1 MFHAHILYAEST
13 DLIQPS
19 SVPQFEAAWMKRSR
33 FPYTATMSADVIRHA
48 VSIDERRAKFRQ
60 DLISQAPPKNA
71 RHHHLDEYMQWM
83 HLDGLRRKE
92 EGKEEDPSQR
102 PEIHRNSS
110 SQQARFRPRKPQQHQ
125 QHRQQ
130 SQPHQ
135 QRQHHHQNR
144 NSRLVSSAASRNSTD
159 SATPVREVFDDGYG
173 KPRPR
178 HRQRQ
183 RREDEQDISEV
194 WFAGEHADIGGGWWL
209 LEDETRPAS
218 DLPLIWMLREAM
230 RVGMP
235 IDEAKLARA
244 QYHAGE
250 LLANKEGEDETY
262 RLDAGEDDDDDMDNE
277 AKFEL
282 SHGSSPS
289 SRKTTTKTKP
299 SPLHHLATQ
308 TRLHDSLSLSGGL
321 PWASVITW
329 QIMEHLPFRRMD
341 LQSDGTWKPI
351 SWPLPRG
358 ETRDM
363 PDDAQIHGSV
373 IARMRADPSYRPG
386 NLILGGGGRGVR
398 RAPAGAGIGEWVPAG
413 GGERGCLVGEVYVR
427 RKRRTTG

>member
-1 MFHAHILYAEST
+1 
-13 DLIQPS
+13 
-19 SVPQFEAAWMKRSR
+19 MKRSR
-33 FPYTATMSADVIRHA
+33 FPYTTTMSADVIRHA

-71 RHHHLDEYMQWM
+71 KHHHLDEYMQWM
-83 HLDGLRRKE
+83 HLDGLRHKE
-92 EGKEEDPSQR
+92 DEKGSEPSQR
-102 PEIHRNSS
+102 PETHRNHS
-110 SQQARFRPRKPQQHQ
+110 SQQERFRPRKQLQHHQPQERPQ
-125 QHRQQ
+125 
-130 SQPHQ
+130 Q
-135 QRQHHHQNR
+135 QRQHHHHR
-144 NSRLVSSAASRNSTD
+144 NSRLVTTTAPRPSTD
-159 SATPVREVFDDGYG
+159 SGTPVRERFDDGYG

-178 HRQRQ
+178 PLHHHRPTRP
-183 RREDEQDISEV
+183 RREDDQDISEV
-194 WFAGEHADIGGGWWL
+194 WFAGEHADVGGGWWL

-230 RVGMP
+230 RAGMP

-250 LLANKEGEDETY
+250 MVDSEDEEEIY
-262 RLDAGEDDDDDMDNE
+262 RLDDDDSESDR
-277 AKFEL
+277 KFDP
-282 SHGSSPS
+282 SNNDKSPPS
-289 SRKTTTKTKP
+289 PKTKAQRNIH
-299 SPLHHLATQ
+299 PLTHLATR
-308 TRLHDSLSLSGGL
+308 TRLHDSLSFSGGL
-321 PWASVITW
+321 PWASVVTW

-373 IARMRADPSYRPG
+373 IARMRADPNYRPG

-398 RAPAGAGIGEWVPAG
+398 RAPPEAGIGEWVPVVAAKGVGVG
-413 GGERGCLVGEVYVR
+413 GAFVR
-427 RKRRTTG
+427 ARRRTTRLGVLL

>member
-1 MFHAHILYAEST
+1 
-13 DLIQPS
+13 
-19 SVPQFEAAWMKRSR
+19 MKRSR
-33 FPYTATMSADVIRHA
+33 FPYTTSMSADVIRHA

-92 EGKEEDPSQR
+92 EDEKENPPQR
-102 PEIHRNSS
+102 PEHHRNSSS
-110 SQQARFRPRKPQQHQ
+110 SQQARFRPRKPQQQ
-125 QHRQQ
+125 QQYHRQQ
-130 SQPHQ
+130 QQQQQHQQ
-135 QRQHHHQNR
+135 QRQHLHNR

-183 RREDEQDISEV
+183 QREDHEQDISEV

-230 RVGMP
+230 RAGMP

-250 LLANKEGEDETY
+250 LMEADDDIY
-262 RLDAGEDDDDDMDNE
+262 RLGDGDGDGDDENDS
-277 AKFEL
+277 KFEL
-282 SHGSSPS
+282 SKNSSPS
-289 SRKTTTKTKP
+289 SKKNNQLKP
-299 SPLHHLATQ
+299 SPLHHLATS
-308 TRLHDSLSLSGGL
+308 TRLHDSLSLRGGL
-321 PWASVITW
+321 PWPSVITW

-341 LQSDGTWKPI
+341 LQPDGTWKPI

-373 IARMRADPSYRPG
+373 IARMRADPGYRPG

-398 RAPAGAGIGEWVPAG
+398 RAPEGAGIGQWVSVG
-413 GGERGCLVGEVYVR
+413 GGDRGCLVGEVFVR
-427 RKRRTTG
+427 RRRRTTG